1 MLLLSRVPFIQ
12 EKHALEKSFAPI
24 DPFYSYP
31 EYEGKIFHIYSV
43 LHELFSP
50 TSVLEQAG
58 SFGSKLPSKNLQMFW
73 FSVMLGPDSFDSM
86 SFQISKLLCL
96 PPECLV
102 YGELRFQNILNRKL
116 MNIFISVPK
125 TVDSSDHAHLD
136 RNKQDFIQLTKQFG
150 VFR

>member
-24 DPFYSYP
+24 DPSYSYP

-43 LHELFSP
+43 LNELFSP
-50 TSVLEQAG
+50 TSGLEQAG

-73 FSVMLGPDSFDSM
+73 FSVMLGPDSFDSTN
-86 SFQISKLLCL
+86 FQISKILCP

-102 YGELRFQNILNRKL
+102 YGELPVSKHPQQKARKYIYICSQNTRFAGSYPPRLE
-116 MNIFISVPK
+116 
-125 TVDSSDHAHLD
+125 
-136 RNKQDFIQLTKQFG
+136 
-150 VFR
+150 